1 MVDAKIHALD
11 AHHPV
16 KMVVWAVNQ
25 HVCNHAKLDVPMHVH
40 LAHHALVVL
49 VHVLENVLQVVSVHA
64 TVVVVINVWAVV
76 CNRAHHALDN
86 ALAARDVLDVMLN
99 ALVVNWTV

>member
-1 MVDAKIHALD
+1 MDAKIHVLD

-16 KMVVWAVNQ
+16 KMVVWVVNQ
-25 HVCNHAKLDVPMHVH
+25 HVCNHAKLDVQTHVR

-64 TVVVVINVWAVV
+64 TVVVVISVWADV
-76 CNRAHHALDN
+76 CNHAHHALDN
-86 ALAARDVLDVMLN
+86 VLAVRDALDVMLN
-99 ALVVNWTV
+99 ALVVNWIA